1 MRERL
6 FSTVEAWTGRSGE
19 LRAGGLSVPGA
30 KAQPVW
36 LVNLDRVQMKMGTLK
51 TGAKDFVT

>member
-6 FSTVEAWTGRSGE
+6 FSTVEVWTGRSGE

-36 LVNLDRVQMKMGTLK
+36 LVNPDRVQMKMGTLK
-51 TGAKDFVT
+51 N